1 MFYTLGLLKESI
13 NRQIEKKGEN
23 SPVAAFIFT
32 EDDVVMFDEKTMN
45 EVHYSNDVVEQVLDN
60 VGESDYLYEQIL
72 DLIEDE
78 IKLAT
83 RNSI

>member
-1 MFYTLGLLKESI
+1 MFYTLGQLKESI

-23 SPVAAFIFT
+23 SLVAAFIFT

-45 EVHYSNDVVEQVLDN
+45 EIHYSNDIVEQVLDN